1 VIRVPQTPPFRAILV
16 ALALS
21 LLSGCGALSALS
33 DATEPLDVYE
43 VQPPAGIEPAR
54 RSLARDVIVE
64 LPTTSGALETDR
76 IMIRPTRLGAAYL
89 PDARWAEPA
98 PVMVQTVLVRTLDA
112 TGAFQY
118 VGRRPLGAS
127 GDFAIVT
134 ELLSFE
140 AEALPDRDEARVEIR
155 LISRIVRESGVSVV
169 STRTFTATE
178 TALSLDD
185 DAIVGAFDRAMAAV
199 AGDFSAWVLSTLG
212 AS

>member
-1 VIRVPQTPPFRAILV
+1 MPPLPTFRAVLIAAVLP
-16 ALALS
+16 
-21 LLSGCGALSALS
+21 LLTGCGALSALS

-54 RSLARDVIVE
+54 RSLPRDVIVE

-89 PDARWAEPA
+89 PDARWGEPA
-98 PVMVQTVLVRTLDA
+98 PVMVQTVLTRTLDA

-118 VGRRPLGAS
+118 VGRRPLGPG

-134 ELLSFE
+134 ELLAFE
-140 AEALPDRDEARVEIR
+140 AEALDGAEEARVEIR
-155 LISRIVRESGVSVV
+155 MISRIVREEGVRVMA
-169 STRTFTATE
+169 TRSFAATQTA
-178 TALSLDD
+178 ASLDD
-185 DAIVGAFDRAMAAV
+185 AVLVEAFDRAMDTV
-199 AGDFSAWVLSTLG
+199 AREFADWVLSTLG